1 MKDYKIG
8 TYCRF
13 VSLEINIWRNVLES
27 TNNVI
32 CKLNYKV
39 VSTVASYVHY
49 ISKYFMTN
57 NYYYYQLQHANHYQ
71 FKVHIFGI
79 YSR

>member
-1 MKDYKIG
+1 MLKVFIINAWMKDYKIG

-13 VSLEINIWRNVLES
+13 VSLKTNITRTVLKSTHNVSS
-27 TNNVI
+27 TI
-32 CKLNYKV
+32 
-39 VSTVASYVHY
+39 Y

-71 FKVHIFGI
+71 LKVQIFGI